1 MLNNEPNKVTRV
13 SRIRQDVIKER
24 DDKIAKRLKSI
35 NNSIEIEALKYSLES
50 SEAKKQ
56 SCKIRIAVLEL
67 RKEQLLR

>member
-13 SRIRQDVIKER
+13 SRM
-24 DDKIAKRLKSI
+24 
-35 NNSIEIEALKYSLES
+35 ES

>member
-24 DDKIAKRLKSI
+24 DDKRIAKRLKSI
-35 NNSIEIEALKYSLES
+35 NNSIEIEALKYSM
-50 SEAKKQ
+50 
-56 SCKIRIAVLEL
+56 CKIRIAVLEL